1 MDCVTCSTRA
11 WRERDKRTGLNMS
24 THSATHSTHP
34 LLSVRNLRVA
44 LPTSRGQ
51 VEALRG
57 VSFEMQRGET
67 LGLIGESGCGK
78 SLTALAIMGLL
89 PNGATVSGSIALNG
103 TELTAMGDD
112 GLCKLRGA
120 RMAMI
125 FQEPMTALN
134 PLHPIWKQI
143 AEPLQLHQGMDSVS
157 AKARALELLERVQL
171 PRARERLDNYPH
183 QLSGGQRQRVMIS
196 MALACKPDILI
207 ADEPTTA
214 LDVTVQKEVL
224 ALIRQLVAEDGMG
237 LLLISHDLGLMR
249 DQVQRVM
256 VMYGGNVVESA
267 PTEALFGMRAHPYT
281 KGLFAARPQL
291 GLKRGTRL
299 QTIAGNVPDIF
310 NWPSGC
316 AFADRCSDVKDS
328 CRQSLPQLE
337 LVPEAPKTRPD
348 DSHWVRCPH
357 WQKLEASV

>member
-1 MDCVTCSTRA
+1 MKQYHPTA
-11 WRERDKRTGLNMS
+11 
-24 THSATHSTHP
+24 P
-34 LLSVRNLRVA
+34 LLSVRDLRVA
-44 LPTSRGQ
+44 LQTAHGHL
-51 VEALRG
+51 EALRG
-57 VSFEMQRGET
+57 VNFEMQRGDT

-78 SLTALAIMGLL
+78 SLTALAVMGLL
-89 PNGATVSGSIALNG
+89 PERANVSGAIELNG
-103 TELTAMGDD
+103 TDLTQLNEAD
-112 GLCKLRGA
+112 LCQMRGA

-143 AEPLQLHQGMDSVS
+143 AEPLQLHQGMDLSR

-171 PRARERLDNYPH
+171 PRAKERLDAYPH

-196 MALACKPDILI
+196 IALACQPDILI

-224 ALIRQLVAEDGMG
+224 NLIRQLVAEDGMG

-249 DQVQRVM
+249 DQVERVM
-256 VMYGGNVVESA
+256 VMYGGAVVESA
-267 PTEALFGMRAHPYT
+267 STEALFAQRAHPYT
-281 KGLFAARPQL
+281 QGLFAARPQL

-299 QTIAGNVPDIF
+299 QTIPGNVPEIF
-310 NWPSGC
+310 NWPKGC
-316 AFADRCSDVKDS
+316 AFADRCAYAEDS

-337 LVPEAPKTRPD
+337 QVTPPNHTSSAPNATD
-348 DSHWVRCPH
+348 HWVRCPK
-357 WQKLEASV
+357 WQHLEVSA

>member
-1 MDCVTCSTRA
+1 M
-11 WRERDKRTGLNMS
+11 NMS
-24 THSATHSTHP
+24 RNAPP
-34 LLSVRNLRVA
+34 LLSVRDLRVA
-44 LPTSRGQ
+44 LQTSHGH

-57 VSFEMQRGET
+57 VNFEMQRGDT

-78 SLTALAIMGLL
+78 SLTALAVMGLL
-89 PNGATVSGSIALNG
+89 PDRAKVSGAIHLNG
-103 TELTAMGDD
+103 TDLTQLNEAA
-112 GLCKLRGA
+112 LCEMRGA

-143 AEPLQLHQGMDSVS
+143 AEPLQLHQGMDLSR

-171 PRARERLDNYPH
+171 PRAKERLDAYPH

-196 MALACKPDILI
+196 IALACQPDLLI

-224 ALIRQLVAEDGMG
+224 NLIRQLVAEDGMG

-249 DQVQRVM
+249 DQVDRVM
-256 VMYGGNVVESA
+256 VMYGGAVVESA
-267 PTEALFGMRAHPYT
+267 STDALFDKRAHPYT
-281 KGLFAARPQL
+281 QGLFAARPQL

-299 QTIAGNVPDIF
+299 QTIPGNVPDIL
-310 NWPSGC
+310 NWPQGC
-316 AFADRCSDVKDS
+316 AFADRCPYVQTN

-337 LVPEAPKTRPD
+337 QIPNPAQAEGLPAATE
-348 DSHWVRCPH
+348 HWVRCPH
-357 WQKLEASV
+357 WHQLKVAA

>member
-1 MDCVTCSTRA
+1 VICLIPVCQGSA
-11 WRERDKRTGLNMS
+11 ERVAMSSFNPNADQPLNN
-24 THSATHSTHP
+24 TP
-34 LLSVRNLRVA
+34 LLSVRDLRVSLQTA
-44 LPTSRGQ
+44 QGQ
-51 VEALRG
+51 VDALRG
-57 VSFEMQRGET
+57 VNFEMQRGET

-89 PNGATVSGSIALNG
+89 PERAQVLGSVQLNGA
-103 TELTAMGDD
+103 ELTTLSDAQ
-112 GLCKLRGA
+112 LCQMRGA

-143 AEPLQLHQGMDSVS
+143 AEPLQLHQGMSVTA

-171 PRARERLDNYPH
+171 PRARERLDAYPH

-196 MALACKPDILI
+196 MALACQPDILI

-224 ALIRQLVAEDGMG
+224 SLIRQLVSEDGMG

-249 DQVQRVM
+249 EQVERVM
-256 VMYGGNVVESA
+256 VMYGGAVVESA
-267 PTEALFGMRAHPYT
+267 NTQDLFEMRAHPYT
-281 KGLFAARPQL
+281 RGLFAARPRL

-299 QTIAGNVPDIF
+299 QTIPGHVPEIF
-310 NWPSGC
+310 NWPQGC
-316 AFADRCSDVKDS
+316 AFAERCPIAVPS
-328 CRQSLPQLE
+328 CAVVLPALE
-337 LVPEAPKTRPD
+337 PVRPTATD
-348 DSHWVRCPH
+348 PLKAHWVRCPI
-357 WQKLEASV
+357 WQTLEASA

>member
-1 MDCVTCSTRA
+1 MTTSSPA
-11 WRERDKRTGLNMS
+11 SHFEKP
-24 THSATHSTHP
+24 P
-34 LLSVRNLRVA
+34 LLAVQDLRVA
-44 LPTSRGQ
+44 LQTAHGH
-51 VEALRG
+51 VDALRG
-57 VSFEMQRGET
+57 VSFVMQRGET

-89 PNGATVSGSIALNG
+89 PERAQVNGSVQLNG
-103 TELTAMGDD
+103 TELTQLSDAA
-112 GLCKLRGA
+112 LCKVRGA

-143 AEPLQLHQGMDSVS
+143 AEPLQLHQGMNLTA

-171 PRARERLDNYPH
+171 PRAKERLDAYPH

-196 MALACKPDILI
+196 IALACQPDLLI

-224 ALIRQLVAEDGMG
+224 SLIRQLVTEDGMG

-249 DQVQRVM
+249 DQVDRVM
-256 VMYGGNVVESA
+256 VMYGGTVVESA
-267 PTEALFGMRAHPYT
+267 STLDLFRTRAHPYT
-281 KGLFAARPQL
+281 QGLFAARPQL

-299 QTIAGNVPDIF
+299 QTIPGNVPEIF
-310 NWPSGC
+310 NWPQGC
-316 AFADRCSDVKDS
+316 AFADRCPHAEAS
-328 CRQSLPQLE
+328 CRVAVPPPEQIPSSLNTDA
-337 LVPEAPKTRPD
+337 APLPAYE
-348 DSHWVRCPH
+348 HWVSCLK
-357 WQKLEASV
+357 WQQLNVSP